1 MRGVKKTTASPA
13 GPDSPLT
20 SLERSMGLA
29 TVGGSAQSAFSPGD
43 GIESDPEAT
52 PPAGRTLCHYGGD
65 DPLFSSP
72 SPVVANATAPMGT
85 AETITADDDDNDDD
99 DDGDGDLGGIL
110 GGLDL
115 TALGPGG
122 DPSALIAQLE
132 AMADEFER
140 QSGQPEMEIR
150 SQITMLRSVLAARP
164 AAVARTRGQMDAALH
179 AIEAQEH
186 PLPAANAL
194 AERAVQSLC
203 ADNLASIEVTMDAV
217 GSALRDDPATAAIVA
232 QMLVPTSRCTAVL
245 GLNPMPDV

>member
-1 MRGVKKTTASPA
+1 MCGVKKTTASPA

-232 QMLVPTSRCTAVL
+232 QMLVPSSRYSGTRIESNA
-245 GLNPMPDV
+245 

>member
-1 MRGVKKTTASPA
+1 MQSARVEMPTAPPA
-13 GPDSPLT
+13 VPDSPLT

-29 TVGGSAQSAFSPGD
+29 TVGGHAQSAFSPGD

-140 QSGQPEMEIR
+140 QSGQPETEIR
-150 SQITMLRSVLAARP
+150 SQITMLRGVLAARP
-164 AAVARTRGQMDAALH
+164 VAVARTRGQMDAALH

-203 ADNLASIEVTMDAV
+203 ADNLAAIEATMDAV
-217 GSALRDDPATAAIVA
+217 GSALRDDPAAAAIVA
-232 QMLVPTSRCTAVL
+232 QMLVPTGTRIDDA
-245 GLNPMPDV
+245 